1 MRFTDNILAQNTRMQ
16 LLVERLLQQAR
27 LESRLEI
34 KQQPV
39 SIDALYQRLTEE
51 RNIAGG
57 ESYHPALAE
66 SGMLVNGDGELLA
79 QALGNLLDNAIDFT
93 PQGGEI
99 ALAAE
104 KRNEEVQL
112 SVIDNGCGI
121 PDYALERIFE

>member
-1 MRFTDNILAQNTRMQ
+1 
-16 LLVERLLQQAR
+16 
-27 LESRLEI
+27 
-34 KQQPV
+34 
-39 SIDALYQRLTEE
+39 
-51 RNIAGG
+51 
-57 ESYHPALAE
+57 
-66 SGMLVNGDGELLA
+66 MLVNGDGELLA

-121 PDYALERIFE
+121 PDYALERIFERFYSLPREDGHKSSGPKAAWSPRCDFTVPSHSFKFSPHSRPIVRPSR

>member
-1 MRFTDNILAQNTRMQ
+1 
-16 LLVERLLQQAR
+16 
-27 LESRLEI
+27 
-34 KQQPV
+34 
-39 SIDALYQRLTEE
+39 
-51 RNIAGG
+51 
-57 ESYHPALAE
+57 
-66 SGMLVNGDGELLA
+66 MLVNGDGELLA

-121 PDYALERIFE
+121 PDYALERIFERFYSLPISICTIGPKAAWSPRCDFTVPSHSFKFSPHSRPIVRPSR